1 MENINELSFEE
12 AMSELQKIVADLE
25 NGTAP
30 LDKSLEL
37 FERGVALVRLC
48 NDKLD
53 KAEQKVK
60 MLTENGGEVNG

>member
-1 MENINELSFEE
+1 MKNINELSFEE